1 MNRLVIFVVVGS
13 WLVLS
18 ANERAAA
25 EPTRIVPV
33 AMVTWPTQNY
43 DADRLILNS
52 LVAGV
57 VIKAAPSGPIIVNVS
72 GSAEHL
78 ANLTVRKVGTALVIA
93 DIGQSHTDH
102 ATIDITLPHQT
113 PIETHGLVG
122 SLSIDS
128 SDGSLTLDV
137 TSAEL
142 FLGRVATA
150 VVSTK
155 GTSRL
160 RVDQAANLK
169 LSMSGS
175 SMVEAGQVGTL
186 QAQCTG
192 SVKIELQKLT
202 GAADVDITGSGT
214 AYIHEGTAN
223 PLHVKIIGAGQF
235 EMDGTAIDPFI
246 EGVGAGLVR
255 LKAYSGRL
263 NTQGTIQVRIGS

>member
-1 MNRLVIFVVVGS
+1 MNRPAIFVVIGG
-13 WLVLS
+13 WFILAANVLT
-18 ANERAAA
+18 AA
-25 EPTRIVPV
+25 EPTRIGSV

-57 VIKAAPSGPIIVNVS
+57 VIRAAPNGPIVVNVS

-78 ANLTVRKVGTALVIA
+78 ANLTVGKVGTALVIA
-93 DIGQSHTDH
+93 DNGQSHTDQ

-128 SDGSLTLDV
+128 SDGSLTLET

-142 FLGRVATA
+142 DLGQIASA
-150 VVSTK
+150 VVKTT

-160 RVDQAANLK
+160 KVDHATDLR

-175 SMVEAGQVGTL
+175 STAQLGEVGAL
-186 QAQCTG
+186 QAHCTG
-192 SVKIELQKLT
+192 SIKIDLKRLE
-202 GAADVDITGSGT
+202 GAADIDITGSGT
-214 AYIHEGTAN
+214 AYVHDGTAN
-223 PLHVKIIGAGQF
+223 PLHVRIIGAGRF
-235 EMDGTAIDPFI
+235 EMDGTAIDPSI
-246 EGVGAGLVR
+246 EGAGAGLVR